1 MKSTNQKVWNAPNV
15 EHQRSTFD
23 RSHGH
28 KTTFDVD
35 NLVPILVDEVL
46 PGDTL
51 NMGTSAFMRLATPIY
66 PIMDNM
72 KATVHWFFVPLRLIW
87 DNAEQFFGED
97 LVGGDGN
104 APTMP
109 FRETNDIAGSQ
120 PNTLEDYLGIPP
132 NVPELPYSE
141 LPVRAYYEI
150 YNQWYRD
157 QNLQELFPIER
168 GDLPNDWSSLGGFTT
183 APQLLKRNK
192 RHDYF
197 TSALPWP
204 QKSGDIRIPVIDPEL
219 PVDETNANIF
229 RYQSGPEAGNAIQY
243 SNNSSFQVVGGLTG
257 GTGPHI
263 INPEGFND
271 NAGTINQLR
280 ISFAIQKYFE
290 KDARGGTRYPE
301 VIRSHFGVTSPDAR
315 LQRPEYL
322 GRNTMD
328 INITPVATTFESVDP
343 AATTGRTV
351 GDLGA
356 MGTSSLQ
363 GQHAFTSSFT
373 EHGYVMGI
381 LSVTA
386 DLTYQQGLHRKF
398 TRRNRF
404 NYYWPSFQAIGEQA
418 VSTQEIYAGD
428 LTGPQD
434 SSEAFGYQER
444 YAEYRFEPSRISGI
458 FRSTVQTPLD
468 AWHLAQR
475 FDEAPTLNSNFIE
488 SNTPIDR
495 VISVEDEPD
504 FIADFYFHA
513 KWVRPMP
520 MYGIPGN
527 IDRF

>member
-1 MKSTNQKVWNAPNV
+1 MKSNQQKVWNAPNV
-15 EHQRSTFD
+15 QQQRSSFD

-35 NLVPILVDEVL
+35 NLIPVMVDEVI

-51 NMGTSAFMRLATPIY
+51 NLSTSAFMRMATPIY

-72 KATVHWFFVPLRLIW
+72 KATIHWFFCPLRLIW

-104 APTMP
+104 APVKP
-109 FRETNDIAGSQ
+109 FRSTNALAGSQ
-120 PNTLEDYLGIPP
+120 PNTLEDYMGIPP
-132 NVPELPYSE
+132 SVSDLEYDELPF
-141 LPVRAYYEI
+141 RAYYEI

-157 QNLQELFPIER
+157 QNLQELFPIDK
-168 GDLPNDWSSLGGFTT
+168 GDLPNDWSTIPGFDQ

-192 RHDYF
+192 AHDYF
-197 TSALPWP
+197 TSSLPWP
-204 QKSGDIRIPVIDPEL
+204 QKGPDISIPIIDPTSTYLAENKEL
-219 PVDETNANIF
+219 WQSENGTELGQIASAQSQQYLTSNTLSNDQFVVPNPNAWND
-229 RYQSGPEAGNAIQY
+229 QS
-243 SNNSSFQVVGGLTG
+243 
-257 GTGPHI
+257 
-263 INPEGFND
+263 
-271 NAGTINQLR
+271 GTINQLR

-322 GRNTMD
+322 GRNTMN
-328 INITPVATTFESVDP
+328 INVTPVATTFESVDP
-343 AATTGRTV
+343 EATTGRTV

-356 MGTSSLQ
+356 MGTAQTS
-363 GQHAFTSSFT
+363 GQQAFVASFV

-381 LSVTA
+381 MSVTA

-404 NYYWPSFQAIGEQA
+404 NYYWPSFQGIGEQA
-418 VSTQEIYAGD
+418 VSTQEIWAGD

-444 YAEYRFEPSRISGI
+444 YAEYRFEPSRISGT
-458 FRSTVQTPLD
+458 FRSTVQNPLD
-468 AWHLAQR
+468 AWHLSQR
-475 FDEAPTLNSNFIE
+475 FDEKPLLNDQFIQ

-495 VISVEDEPD
+495 VLAVQDEPD
-504 FIADFYFHA
+504 FIADMYFHA
-513 KWVRPMP
+513 KWVRPMA